1 MIIEGLQGDLDWFA
15 MRTGSCTSSR
25 LNDALARPKRVK
37 EKEQNKELVCRANYR
52 KELVIERLTG
62 KTADHYVSTAMEW
75 GTMNEPVARTEYE
88 LVTGLEVKQI
98 ALAMH
103 PTIKYFSASTDGL
116 VGNDGIL
123 EIKCLN
129 SINHLDILVS
139 GEIPEDYHWQMLG
152 GMACA
157 ERGFCDFVS
166 YDPRMPEG
174 LQLFRKRFER
184 DESLITIMQNDV
196 IQFLLE
202 VEATV
207 ELLSKRKAEVL
218 VAA

>member
-1 MIIEGLQGDLDWFA
+1 MIIEGIQGDLDWFN
-15 MRTGSCTSSR
+15 MRCGSVTSSR

-37 EKEQNKELVCRANYR
+37 DKEMGKELVSRANYR

-62 KTADHYVSTAMEW
+62 KTAEHYVSSYMEW
-75 GTMNEPVARTEYE
+75 GTLNEPVARTEYE
-88 LVTGLEVKQI
+88 LATGRDVKQI

-103 PTIKYFSASTDGL
+103 PKIKYFSASTDGL
-116 VGNDGIL
+116 VGDDGCL
-123 EIKCLN
+123 EIKCLS

-139 GEIPEDYHWQMLG
+139 GEIPEEYHLQMLG

-157 ERGFCDFVS
+157 ERQWCDFVS

-174 LQLFRKRFER
+174 LQLFIKRFER
-184 DESLITIMQNDV
+184 DDAFINGMLLDV
-196 IQFLLE
+196 SQFLQE
-202 VEATV
+202 VDATV
-207 ELLSKRKAEVL
+207 ELLLERRVA